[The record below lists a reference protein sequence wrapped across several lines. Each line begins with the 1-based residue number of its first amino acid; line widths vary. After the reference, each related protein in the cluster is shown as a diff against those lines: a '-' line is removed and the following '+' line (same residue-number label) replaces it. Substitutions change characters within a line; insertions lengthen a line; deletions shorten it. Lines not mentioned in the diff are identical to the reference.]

1 MALTRVA
8 GDLYVDIDG
17 QLMEIKRQLRQ
28 KEGYPY
34 DPMQLVEH
42 LQAAIEGNLVNRHGQ
57 PFSSGGK
64 MIVGEPKIIPIDRT
78 QPFDPV
84 KSLGQGWTIDEQ
96 DERSLALNQVDLANV
111 RLEYML
117 KKDESWIKGEEK
129 LKRLKKAGH
138 IRLDAKVFQTFWE
151 NKALIP
157 EAWKQKIDGNT
168 TFIFFDGTILRN
180 PDGRRCVLG
189 LYWDGG
195 RWDWRYYWLGRGWDV
210 GSPSAVLASI

>member
-138 IRLDAKVFQTFWE
+138 IRLDAKVFQTFG
-151 NKALIP
+151 K
-157 EAWKQKIDGNT
+157 T
-168 TFIFFDGTILRN
+168 
-180 PDGRRCVLG
+180 RR
-189 LYWDGG
+189 
-195 RWDWRYYWLGRGWDV
+195 
-210 GSPSAVLASI
+210 